1 MKHVKV
7 KRGKAFSL
15 ALAASLT
22 AALGVPAIALAAED
36 VDPAVQVVEAQG
48 ASAASFGQ
56 NGLERS
62 GEAAATVGGVE
73 YATLNEA
80 LAAATDGQTV
90 KVLTNTTMTTGRV
103 DGISITLDLN
113 GCTVE
118 ADNRAFN
125 VVGGGTLSY
134 LEREGDLSQA
144 KCSPRMKRFIKK
156 ASQASGVQLASA
168 SIDWKESPA
177 SYAAKHRMQAV
188 LLVGMDGYA
197 PARYAQANDM
207 VENIDSQSVD
217 AAADFVVEL
226 LKNI

>member
-1 MKHVKV
+1 MRNSW
-7 KRGKAFSL
+7 KR
-15 ALAASLT
+15 AA
-22 AALGVPAIALAAED
+22 
-36 VDPAVQVVEAQG
+36 VD
-48 ASAASFGQ
+48 
-56 NGLERS
+56 
-62 GEAAATVGGVE
+62 GVE

-80 LAAATDGQTV
+80 LAAATDGQMV
-90 KVLTNTTMTTGRV
+90 KVLANTTMTTGRV

-125 VVGGGTLSY
+125 VVGGGTLSRI
-134 LEREGDLSQA
+134 EREGDLSQA

-188 LLVGMDGYA
+188 SLVGMDGYA